1 MVMHKDQVIPV
12 ADRGDLIVIDI
23 CTADYK
29 DFVHKLLSCEKI
41 ISSSLHGIILAES
54 YGVPAVLLKPKVDFL
69 KYDDWYYST
78 NRYNY
83 LVAKKIEEGMSLEPS
98 VLPTNLEELRK
109 GLEEA
114 FPYDL
119 YEV

>member
-1 MVMHKDQVIPV
+1 MHKDQIIPV
-12 ADRGDLIVIDI
+12 SNRDDLIVIDI

-29 DFVHKLLSCEKI
+29 DFVHKLLGCEKI

-54 YGVPAVLLKPKVDFL
+54 YGIPAVLLKPKVDFL

-78 NRYNY
+78 NRYHY
-83 LVAKKIEEGMSLEPS
+83 PIAKTIEEGMNIEPLD
-98 VLPTNLEELRK
+98 LPTNLDRLKK
-109 GLEEA
+109 GLEEV

-119 YEV
+119 YE

>member
-1 MVMHKDQVIPV
+1 MGHPI
-12 ADRGDLIVIDI
+12 AENR

-29 DFVHKLLSCEKI
+29 DFIQKLLSCEKI

-54 YGVPAVLLKPKVDFL
+54 YGIPAVLLKPKVDFL

-78 NRYNY
+78 QRYEY
-83 LVAKKIEEGMSLEPS
+83 PVASSIQEGMDTEPLA
-98 VLPTNLEELRK
+98 LPTNLDELRK
-109 GLEEA
+109 GQEKT

-119 YEV
+119 YEY

>member
-1 MVMHKDQVIPV
+1 M
-12 ADRGDLIVIDI
+12 
-23 CTADYK
+23 
-29 DFVHKLLSCEKI
+29 LSCEKI

-54 YGVPAVLLKPKVDFL
+54 YGVPAILLKPKVDFL

-78 NRYNY
+78 KRYEY
-83 LVAKKIEEGMSLEPS
+83 PVVASIEEGMVTEP
-98 VLPTNLEELRK
+98 LPLPINLDDLRR
-109 GLEEA
+109 GQENA